1 MTIRSEFD
9 FQRKLDEERIWRL
22 KEIDALKKIGHR
34 LPNGSLELQAFS
46 RSALVTCYS
55 HWEGFV
61 KKSATLYL
69 EFVSSRGLKANEID
83 SNLLSI
89 KFCSILQSDVSS
101 KRLDRFKPIIE
112 FLRNDNSSISLPHKG
127 MVNTESNLSSKVFIR
142 ILNYTGFD
150 EKLFEDKF
158 LFIDNELLRRRN
170 LIAHGEDIPIGYS
183 DLIAVGDTVLELLYR
198 YKTEL
203 ENAVSLKKF
212 QC

>member
-101 KRLDRFKPIIE
+101 KRLDRVKPIIE
-112 FLRNDNSSISLPHKG
+112 FGSHPGK
-127 MVNTESNLSSKVFIR
+127 
-142 ILNYTGFD
+142 Y
-150 EKLFEDKF
+150 
-158 LFIDNELLRRRN
+158 
-170 LIAHGEDIPIGYS
+170 
-183 DLIAVGDTVLELLYR
+183 
-198 YKTEL
+198 
-203 ENAVSLKKF
+203 
-212 QC
+212 

>member
-1 MTIRSEFD
+1 MTVKSEFD

-34 LPNGSLELQAFS
+34 LPNDSLELQVFC
-46 RSALVTCYS
+46 RSSLVTCYS

-89 KFCSILQSDVSS
+89 KFCSILHSDVSS

-112 FLRNDNSSISLPHKG
+112 FLRNDNSSIFLPHKG
-127 MVNTESNLSSKVFIR
+127 MVDTESNLSSKVFIR

-150 EKLFEDKF
+150 EKIFEDKF

-170 LIAHGEDIPIGYS
+170 LIAHGEDIPISYN
-183 DLIAVGDTVLELLYR
+183 DLTAVGDTVLELLYR

-212 QC
+212 KC